1 MIIRRFSRIALTVG
15 FSLFLLLVAA
25 VDLKARVATPQEARQ
40 VVSGWLADN
49 AEPFDTRLGRDIT
62 DVETFTGSDGEP
74 IYYLVRLSPSGFVV
88 VSADDLVEPVV
99 AFSDANDYEPSREDP
114 LTALLASDLN
124 ERIAAAYE
132 SSPGQLQA
140 QSLTATQS
148 KWQELMHRA
157 TRTPDE
163 IRILSRKTV
172 SDVRVAPLV
181 KTRWSQSSVCSAYCY
196 NYYTPNHYLC
206 GCVATAM
213 AQLMYYHRCPAA
225 GVGRRSFTVG
235 VAGNDQIAYTR
246 GGDGSGGPY
255 AWTDMV
261 LSPACSATAEQRQA
275 IGALCYDAGL
285 AVGMKYGASVS
296 YADAFAIPNALT
308 EVFRFGN
315 AVNGAN
321 GGKEIGTGLAGMI
334 NPNLD
339 AEMPVLLTLL
349 GSAGHA
355 IVADGYGYDLSAQ
368 TRTLYHHLNMGWAG
382 TSDLWYNL
390 PDVGNYNAV
399 VACVYNIFTEGQGEI
414 VSGRVTDAFDR
425 PLAGVVVRAGLQ
437 SRTYETVTRDE
448 GIYAFVG
455 LPSNSTF
462 TLEVRKPGFGFVQR
476 TVATGASRDWKPA
489 SGNQWGVDFV
499 GTSTVDSDADDDVDF
514 VDFASLASEPWTYS
528 DLAAFVAHWLTGA
541 TPPQGVQILSISDNS
556 IAFPS
561 PIE

>member
-1 MIIRRFSRIALTVG
+1 MCTHHSSRIRPAV
-15 FSLFLLLVAA
+15 LFCLFTLLVAPTG
-25 VDLKARVATPQEARQ
+25 LWARVTTPQEARE
-40 VVSGWLADN
+40 VVEGWLVDN
-49 AEPFDTRLGRDIT
+49 AEPLDARLGRDT
-62 DVETFTGSDGEP
+62 ADVEAFTGFGGEP
-74 IYYLVRLSPSGFVV
+74 IYYLVRLNPSGFVV

-99 AFSDANDYEPSREDP
+99 AFSDANDYEPSNEDP

-132 SSPGQLQA
+132 FSPGQLQA

-148 KWQELMHRA
+148 KWQELMRRA

-163 IRILSRKTV
+163 IGILSRKTI

-181 KTRWSQSSVCSAYCY
+181 KTRWSQGSVCSRYCY
-196 NYYTPNHYLC
+196 NYYTPNHHLC

-213 AQLMYYHRCPAA
+213 AQLMYYHRYPAA
-225 GVGRRSFTVG
+225 GIGRRSFTVG
-235 VAGNDQIAYTR
+235 VAGENRTIYTR
-246 GGDGSGGPY
+246 GGNASGGPY
-255 AWTDMV
+255 AWDDMV
-261 LSPACSATAEQRQA
+261 LSPGCSATAEQRQA

-285 AVGMKYGASVS
+285 AVGMKYGASAS
-296 YADAFAIPNALT
+296 YADAFAIADGLT

-339 AEMPVLLTLL
+339 AELPVLLTLL
-349 GSAGHA
+349 GSGGHA

-425 PLAGVVVRAGLQ
+425 PLADAVVRARLQ
-437 SRTYETVTRDE
+437 NSTYEATTNSKGV
-448 GIYAFVG
+448 YALAR

-462 TLEVRKPGFGFVQR
+462 TIDCRKAGFAFSQE
-476 TVATGASRDWKPA
+476 TVATGASRDWKPT

-499 GTSTVDSDADDDVDF
+499 GTSTVDSDADNDVDF
-514 VDFASLASEPWTYS
+514 VDFASLANEPWTYS
-528 DLAAFVAHWLTGA
+528 GLAAFVAHWLAGA
-541 TPPQGVQILSISDNS
+541 TAPQAVQILSIPDNS

>member
-1 MIIRRFSRIALTVG
+1 MYTHHSSRIRPAV
-15 FSLFLLLVAA
+15 LFCLFTLLVAPA
-25 VDLKARVATPQEARQ
+25 GLWARVTTPQEARE
-40 VVSGWLADN
+40 VVEGWLVDN
-49 AEPFDTRLGRDIT
+49 IEPFDAGLGRDVAA
-62 DVETFTGSDGEP
+62 VEMFTGSGGEP
-74 IYYLVRLSPSGFVV
+74 ICYLVRLNPSGFVV
-88 VSADDLVEPVV
+88 VSADDLIEPIV
-99 AFSDANDYEPSREDP
+99 AFADANDYEPSREDP

-124 ERIAAAYE
+124 ERITAAYE
-132 SSPGQLQA
+132 SSPGQFQA

-148 KWQELMHRA
+148 KWQELMRRA
-157 TRTPDE
+157 NRAPDE
-163 IRILSRKTV
+163 IRILSRKTI

-213 AQLMYYHRCPAA
+213 AQLAYYHRHPAA
-225 GVGRRSFTVG
+225 GIGRRSFTVG
-235 VAGNDQIAYTR
+235 VAGENRTIYTR
-246 GGDGSGGPY
+246 GGNGSGGPY
-255 AWTDMV
+255 AWDDMV
-261 LSPACSATAEQRQA
+261 LSPGCSATTEQRQA

-285 AVGMKYGASVS
+285 AVDMKYGASAS
-296 YADAFAIPNALT
+296 YADAFAIPNALI

-368 TRTLYHHLNMGWAG
+368 IRTSYHHLNMGWAG

-399 VACVYNIFTEGQGEI
+399 VACVYNIFTEGKGEI
-414 VSGRVTDAFDR
+414 ISGRVTDAFDR
-425 PLAGVVVRAGLQ
+425 PLAGVVVRARLQ
-437 SRTYETVTRDE
+437 NSVYEAATNNK
-448 GIYAFVG
+448 GIYALAG
-455 LPSNSTF
+455 IPSNSTF
-462 TLEVRKPGFGFVQR
+462 TVDCRKSGFAFSQE
-476 TVATGASRDWKPA
+476 TVATGVSRDWKPT
-489 SGNQWGVDFV
+489 SGNQGGVDFV

-541 TPPQGVQILSISDNS
+541 TAPQAVQILSISDNS